1 MGSPAGTAPDIS
13 VAWPLLTVAG
23 AGVMLLVT
31 ALLLSTPS
39 CGNADSFLALNRDNG
54 NNER

>member
-31 ALLLSTPS
+31 ALVAVHTELLHT
-39 CGNADSFLALNRDNG
+39 A
-54 NNER
+54 ERRQC